1 MATIAEQ
8 VIANDPAFVR
18 SPLAK
23 YCVQNYLS
31 EDALFNLVHFVPINV
46 AVQNATAF
54 KYSYTIENVDAS
66 SIDFRAIGGEYKKAN
81 NIADSADVAL
91 KILGGNFEVDE
102 EFLYASTPGQGGLE
116 NYVDSQMRQ
125 KASELVK
132 AFNKFTILGNA
143 TSDAKQF
150 NGLEVLV
157 PSSRTKSTPITCG
170 DFSAEALRIARTNLY
185 SVLDAVPGANLI
197 ITTIEGVSAFRALL
211 ATQNLSMSNSYV
223 MTVASAAN
231 NTPGIPVINFE
242 GRVVVGLPRAYF
254 SAAELAIGEPFYV
267 LRSDAN
273 KGFKFVTPAGRP
285 PVVAKVPN
293 LKDPQSTQHQGGV
306 SMHTAPVIEDL
317 YACAKGYISAGSAD
331 VTSLNNVTPRTAP
344 EYTPATED
352 DSPSDSNLG
361 GD

>member
-8 VIANDPAFVR
+8 IVANDPAFTR

-23 YCVQNYLS
+23 YCVKNYLS
-31 EDALFNLVHFVPINV
+31 QDALFNLVNFVPINV

-66 SIDFRAIGGEYKKAN
+66 NIGFRAIGEEYGKAN
-81 NIADSADVAL
+81 NVPSTADVAL

-102 EFLYASTPGQGGLE
+102 EFMYASTPGSNGLE
-116 NYVDSQMRQ
+116 NYVDAQMRQ
-125 KASELVK
+125 KAAELVA
-132 AFNKFTILGNA
+132 AFNKFTIKGSA
-143 TSDAKQF
+143 TADAKQF
-150 NGLEVLV
+150 NGLETLV
-157 PSSRTKSTPITCG
+157 PASRTVSTPITCD
-170 DFSAEALRIARTNLY
+170 DFSDAKLRIAFTSLY

-211 ATQNLSMSNSYV
+211 ATRNLTLSSAYV
-223 MTVASAAN
+223 MTAASAEN
-231 NTPGIPVINFE
+231 NTPGLPVITFE
-242 GRVVVGLPRAYF
+242 NRVVVGLPRADF

-273 KGFKFVTPAGRP
+273 KGFKYVVPAGRT

-293 LKDPQSTQHQGGV
+293 LRDAQSTQHQGGL

-317 YACAKGYISAGSAD
+317 YACAKGYISAGSAN
-331 VTSLNNVTPRTAP
+331 VTSLNNTTPRSVDPTVTPVVP
-344 EYTPATED
+344 TED
-352 DSPSDSNLG
+352 EE